1 LCDVVNVALLSEQNR
16 PLRIGF
22 FTSTPLSVEQ
32 GSGTYVGISTLAEAL
47 RKLDVTVEIVAP
59 SRLRPTPTVGRIL
72 FNETLRFR
80 RSAEHDI
87 TVGFDLDGYR
97 LAGRT
102 RTPHIAAIKGVIAD
116 EMLQEKGLTR
126 AGMAIQARCE
136 ALHVRRADHV
146 VTTSQYS
153 AGRIEQFYRPGKPV
167 SVVPE
172 LIDLSRWRDLFTR
185 ARADRR
191 SEKFVVLSVCR
202 LYRRKRVDL
211 LLAAAA
217 RLRLRIPGLEVRI
230 AGDGPERGDLESQ
243 WRSLKLGEIVQW
255 LGHVGREALA
265 HEYRNADVF
274 CLPSLQEGFGIV
286 LLEAMAAG
294 TPVVAARAA
303 AMPEVA
309 PQGML
314 VEPGS
319 AEDLA
324 AAIETLHGNPGL
336 RVSLAAQGTSWVEN
350 FDAPRVARRFLEE
363 IHSLVRPHGGPAADW
378 GSTSKAHR

>member
-1 LCDVVNVALLSEQNR
+1 
-16 PLRIGF
+16 
-22 FTSTPLSVEQ
+22 
-32 GSGTYVGISTLAEAL
+32 
-47 RKLDVTVEIVAP
+47 
-59 SRLRPTPTVGRIL
+59 
-72 FNETLRFR
+72 
-80 RSAEHDI
+80 
-87 TVGFDLDGYR
+87 
-97 LAGRT
+97 
-102 RTPHIAAIKGVIAD
+102 
-116 EMLQEKGLTR
+116 
-126 AGMAIQARCE
+126 
-136 ALHVRRADHV
+136 
-146 VTTSQYS
+146 
-153 AGRIEQFYRPGKPV
+153 
-167 SVVPE
+167 
-172 LIDLSRWRDLFTR
+172 
-185 ARADRR
+185 
-191 SEKFVVLSVCR
+191 
-202 LYRRKRVDL
+202 VDL

>member
-1 LCDVVNVALLSEQNR
+1 MCDVVNVALLSEQDR

-47 RKLDVTVEIVAP
+47 RNLGVTVEIVAP
-59 SRLRPTPTVGRIL
+59 LRLGPTPTLWRIIV
-72 FNETLRFR
+72 NEALRFR
-80 RSAEHDI
+80 RSDEHDM

-102 RTPHIAAIKGVIAD
+102 GTPHIAAIKGVIAD

-126 AGMAIQARCE
+126 TGMAIQARYE
-136 ALHVRRADHV
+136 ALHVRRADRV

-153 AGRIEQFYRPGKPV
+153 AQRIEQFYRPGKPV

-172 LIDLSRWRDLFTR
+172 LIGLSRWRELFTHVV
-185 ARADRR
+185 ADRR
-191 SEKFVVLSVCR
+191 SGKFVVLSVCR

-230 AGDGPERGDLESQ
+230 AGDGPQRGDLESQ
-243 WRSLKLGEIVQW
+243 WRSLKLGDAVRW
-255 LGHVGREALA
+255 LGHLGQEALA

-274 CLPSLQEGFGIV
+274 CLPSMQEGFGIV

-294 TPVVAARAA
+294 VPVVAARAA
-303 AMPEVA
+303 AVPEVV

-336 RVSLAAQGTSWVEN
+336 RASLAAQGTSWVEN

-363 IHSLVRPHGGPAADW
+363 IHSLVRPHDGSPAGW
-378 GSTSKAHR
+378 GSTSKAHC